1 MKRLDMRVPW
11 ILVTLATVI
20 SLQCA
25 AQPLP
30 SPRAAQP
37 AAALAGPRAEGTP
50 APASVRDF
58 TTSVQEGHAALDTR
72 AEVLFDN

>member
-1 MKRLDMRVPW
+1 MKRLDTRVPW

-30 SPRAAQP
+30 AARPSPTAQ
-37 AAALAGPRAEGTP
+37 LAGPRAEVTP

-58 TTSVQEGHAALDTR
+58 TTSAQEGRAALDTR

>member
-11 ILVTLATVI
+11 ILVMLATVI
-20 SLQCA
+20 SLRCA

-30 SPRAAQP
+30 AARLSP
-37 AAALAGPRAEGTP
+37 AAPPAGPRAEATP

-58 TTSVQEGHAALDTR
+58 TVAVQEGHAALDAR